1 MKSITTRCY
10 ELFFED
16 LQESTEMH
24 DFHSIVIKG
33 TPEPQSRF
41 IALVTK
47 GNTQTTTLA
56 YLHRDLAG
64 DDLLLLEIVAVTV
77 YSDSGVASGK
87 LSFYINA

>member
-1 MKSITTRCY
+1 MYYSLKICKSLRRCTIFSQY
-10 ELFFED
+10 CDQRNRL
-16 LQESTEMH
+16 
-24 DFHSIVIKG
+24 
-33 TPEPQSRF
+33 QSRF

-87 LSFYINA
+87 LSFYLNA